1 MPSQED
7 VKKSYSD
14 MFHVKVRYLTDL
26 PSVPHPPIV
35 LEPSVPYIE
44 GKAAYQPTSLEQH
57 WPYASLTRWD
67 VGGGGFPSVEL
78 GDFNTVAEE
87 EDWRGGEEEGKGK
100 TVLGMKKPEQP
111 MFDPRDIALLGE
123 HAKELG
129 VDAVP
134 PSESASPSTTDRNRH
149 SRRMDPALERSST
162 SSSLSSTE
170 AMARDSPKRNVTW
183 MRRTQYIALERPR
196 SYASPRGQDAL
207 RAEEEGGG
215 ASLRDV
221 SELSGPALVEG
232 IDESFRIAASWS
244 MDSPPAHPK
253 SKTAKPVSI
262 MTLLPETSLEDLIL
276 CTIEAEPEEIKNP
289 TMEQGPLSQSILLPN
304 QGDDT
309 ASAEARRPYMSV
321 YKRADEGKE
330 GEEQNDDQEIKYQW
344 FRDYTRG
351 QVGEIKGHQQIMLT
365 LQEKAGTAHWGL
377 LNHRLELKRRP
388 FLPPAADPTDP
399 YASYGAESSEREK
412 KRRQLLVRPSNSN

>member
-1 MPSQED
+1 
-7 VKKSYSD
+7 
-14 MFHVKVRYLTDL
+14 
-26 PSVPHPPIV
+26 
-35 LEPSVPYIE
+35 
-44 GKAAYQPTSLEQH
+44 
-57 WPYASLTRWD
+57 
-67 VGGGGFPSVEL
+67 
-78 GDFNTVAEE
+78 
-87 EDWRGGEEEGKGK
+87 
-100 TVLGMKKPEQP
+100 

-276 CTIEAEPEEIKNP
+276 CTIEAEPEEIK
-289 TMEQGPLSQSILLPN
+289 
-304 QGDDT
+304 
-309 ASAEARRPYMSV
+309 V
-321 YKRADEGKE
+321 
-330 GEEQNDDQEIKYQW
+330 
-344 FRDYTRG
+344 
-351 QVGEIKGHQQIMLT
+351 
-365 LQEKAGTAHWGL
+365 
-377 LNHRLELKRRP
+377 
-388 FLPPAADPTDP
+388 
-399 YASYGAESSEREK
+399 
-412 KRRQLLVRPSNSN
+412 